1 VTPDDGERRSSGLS
15 RRRLLAGIGGVGAV
29 GMASGLGTGAYLS
42 DRVTFANNGFGAGTV
57 ELTVGDGVADGVV
70 VDVSG
75 VDRGPEGRVTET
87 FPVGVRT
94 NPARVWLAA
103 ECPDDAALAAAL
115 RIDLRVDGRSITD
128 GLRPFAAVAADLV
141 SGERIDDGCLGPDDA
156 LAVEVTAE
164 LPADAPDA
172 LAGTA
177 TSLRLRLYAEQCR
190 HVTET
195 AATGANPFAGRAC
208 EGPACVSCED
218 ENGVAIGSL
227 TLRYRG
233 DEAARVTVAATGG
246 GAGGVG
252 TGGTVVFAGDVAP
265 NETFVVDGSDAPT
278 NGDPGWLGPNIYVDA
293 DSDAADGSDAGSDD
307 SGPGRGNGGPE
318 RPAGVKIHTS
328 CPEPLAVGMRF
339 GENGEFEIA
348 AGTTTAGEPLCG
360 SEEN

>member
-1 VTPDDGERRSSGLS
+1 VTPDDGDRRPSGLS

-42 DRVTFANNGFGAGTV
+42 DRVTFANNGFGAGAV
-57 ELTVGDGVADGVV
+57 ELTVGGGVADGVA

-75 VDRGPEGRVTET
+75 IDRGPEGRVTET

-103 ECPDDAALAAAL
+103 ECPAVDDALATAL
-115 RIDLRVDGRSITD
+115 RIDVRVDGRSITD

-141 SGERIDDGCLGPDDA
+141 DGERVDDGCLDPDDA
-156 LAVEVTAE
+156 LTVEVIAE

-172 LAGTA
+172 LAGSA

-195 AATGANPFAGRAC
+195 DATGANPFAGRVC
-208 EGPACVSCED
+208 EGPACVSCEE

-233 DEAARVTVAATGG
+233 DDAAHVTVAATGG
-246 GAGGVG
+246 GAGSVG

-278 NGDPGWLGPNIYVDA
+278 NSDPNWIGPNIHVDA
-293 DSDAADGSDAGSDD
+293 DSDADGDN
-307 SGPGRGNGGPE
+307 SGPGAGNGGSN
-318 RPAGVKIHTS
+318 RPAGVTIHTS
-328 CPEPLAVGMRF
+328 CSEPLAVGMRF

-348 AGTTTAGEPLCG
+348 GGTTTAGEPLCG